1 MTRIAHTPP
10 AIGNPHG
17 MFKRA
22 KGVNIVNSTIVNGDI
37 TTGGEQ
43 KCVSLLVTE
52 RTILDTEKFFLV
64 ASFENFV
71 FTSL

>member
-1 MTRIAHTPP
+1 MTLIAYTPP
-10 AIGNPHG
+10 AIGNRHG
-17 MFKRA
+17 IFKRA

-37 TTGGEQ
+37 TTGSER
-43 KCVSLLVTE
+43 KCVLLLVTE

-64 ASFENFV
+64 ASLENFV